1 MSHHTDFFSC
11 SETREIHPAQ
21 ESDLAQNTRVLFEN
35 SSLSEKRR
43 VTTLLTWNAQKQIL
57 RQGFKCKSIIWLGI
71 PVRPPRAIGT

>member
-43 VTTLLTWNAQKQIL
+43 VTTLLTWNAQKQTL
-57 RQGFKCKSIIWLGI
+57 RQGRIQMQVNHLVGHPSKT
-71 PVRPPRAIGT
+71 P